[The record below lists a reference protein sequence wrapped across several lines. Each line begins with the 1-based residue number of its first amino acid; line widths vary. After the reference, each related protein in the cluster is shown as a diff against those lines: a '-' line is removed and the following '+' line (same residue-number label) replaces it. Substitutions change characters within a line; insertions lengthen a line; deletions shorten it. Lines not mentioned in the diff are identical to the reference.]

1 MGSSAK
7 VFTIIVNIYLN
18 STDYVLLYCLMPAAV
33 IGTLRNYTLPG
44 LGKCPIYALGTS
56 PC

>member
-18 STDYVLLYCLMPAAV
+18 STDYVLLYCLMPGAV

-44 LGKCPIYALGTS
+44 LGKSPIYALGT
-56 PC
+56 C

>member
-18 STDYVLLYCLMPAAV
+18 STDYVLLYCLMSEAV
-33 IGTLRNYTLPG
+33 NGTSRIYNLPG
-44 LGKCPIYALGTS
+44 KMPPLGTFT
-56 PC
+56 C

>member
-18 STDYVLLYCLMPAAV
+18 STDYVLLYCLLSEAV
-33 IGTLRNYTLPG
+33 NGTSRNYNFQLAWEMPH
-44 LGKCPIYALGTS
+44 LGTF